1 MKNKLTC
8 RILAENS
15 SIAVVGY
22 KPGRISGDIAHL
34 LVDKGYDVVGVNPV
48 YEGETPIP
56 LYKTLE
62 EIPHRVD
69 IVDVFRRA
77 KYIHE
82 IIPSVLKMRP
92 NVLWL
97 QLGIRN
103 DEAVKPAGEAG
114 ITVIQDECIKIE
126 YYNCY

>member
-1 MKNKLTC
+1 
-8 RILAENS
+8 
-15 SIAVVGY
+15 VG
-22 KPGRISGDIAHL
+22 
-34 LVDKGYDVVGVNPV
+34 KGYNVVGVNPV

-56 LYKTLE
+56 LYKTLDD
-62 EIPHRVD
+62 IPHRID
-69 IVDVFRRA
+69 IVDVFRRSE
-77 KYIHE
+77 YIYE

-103 DEAVKPAGEAG
+103 DEAVEPVAKAG